1 MYAYLQSEPTLWT
14 VGYYDPSGKWQ
25 PQSDHGTEREAR
37 AKVAYLNGDSSQDL
51 AAEVARLKAEVE
63 RLRTLIGAKLS
74 LFDSEIDDLLAQQVD
89 L

>member
-1 MYAYLQSEPTLWT
+1 MYVYLQSEPTLWT

-37 AKVAYLNGDSSQDL
+37 AEVAYLNGDGQQL
-51 AAEVARLKAEVE
+51 AAEVTRLKAEVE